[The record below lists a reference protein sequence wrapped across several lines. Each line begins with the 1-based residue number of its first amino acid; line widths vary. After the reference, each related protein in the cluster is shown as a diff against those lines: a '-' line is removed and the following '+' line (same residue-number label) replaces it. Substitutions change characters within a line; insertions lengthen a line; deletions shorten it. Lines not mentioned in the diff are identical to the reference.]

1 MSKKLGMS
9 LLGDDGFPVDSTPEE
24 RDKNFKNLLK
34 AMNGGI

>member
-24 RDKNFKNLLK
+24 RDAKFKDLLK
-34 AMNGGI
+34 AINGDR